1 MENTI
6 KPDKKYWTAQILI
19 LATISLITLISAG
32 MLHLIINYSN
42 PDPESTL
49 VLWAICC
56 GANLVM
62 WIISYPIIHLWT
74 KNLTYIVQNDRI
86 TILSGILTK
95 KEQNIP
101 YRSITDFVLKRGPFD
116 RYLKIGTI
124 QVQTAGQSQTVS
136 GYEGCLSGILDY
148 NSVHGDLRD
157 KLKSLHPVSESTT
170 TSEPINLS
178 NENILT
184 QILEELKKIRKNTEK

>member
-6 KPDKKYWTAQILI
+6 KPDKKYWTEQLLI
-19 LATISLITLISAG
+19 LAVISGLTLISAG
-32 MLHLIINYSN
+32 VLHLIINYSN
-42 PDPESTL
+42 PDPKSTL
-49 VLWAICC
+49 ALWAICC

-101 YRSITDFVLKRGPFD
+101 
-116 RYLKIGTI
+116 
-124 QVQTAGQSQTVS
+124 
-136 GYEGCLSGILDY
+136 
-148 NSVHGDLRD
+148 
-157 KLKSLHPVSESTT
+157 
-170 TSEPINLS
+170 
-178 NENILT
+178 
-184 QILEELKKIRKNTEK
+184 